1 MLDQPR
7 MRALL
12 RARES
17 GGGRPQRVVE
27 VEGNGAYSWHWDR
40 FDWRRME
47 PLDANCTLAREMD
60 SVLYRLDRFAV
71 ARMVKI
77 LRPREKST
85 VYVRKLRYEP
95 LQRTTKR
102 NPGSE

>member
-17 GGGRPQRVVE
+17 GGGRPQRVIE
-27 VEGNGAYSWHWDR
+27 VEGNGAYFWHWDR
-40 FDWRRME
+40 FDWRRNK
-47 PLDANCTLAREMD
+47 PLDANCTLAREMN
-60 SVLYRLDRFAV
+60 SVLYRRDRFAV
-71 ARMVKI
+71 ACVVKI
-77 LRPREKST
+77 LGLREKST

-95 LQRTTKR
+95 L
-102 NPGSE
+102 